1 MKMCKSAICLLVIS
15 TLTGCGDDFSCEN
28 EEALKSVNEVIVSN
42 AVNERD
48 FRTFRP
54 YSQAGLTS
62 NAVTITLNNPVAI
75 DSNPNVKSLTCEVHL
90 TAMLSDDENS
100 HLKQRID
107 DITQRAMKEAS
118 YESKK
123 GFIANMNNA
132 AIDMAKTRQVTGTV
146 EYTLY
151 QSKGQVVTEVNNT
164 PEVSQVIN
172 HIGDKLLRPM
182 ARVYAAQKGAL
193 SLNDFYSIDIMSM
206 FRAR

>member
-75 DSNPNVKSLTCEVHL
+75 DSNPNVKSLTCKVHL

-107 DITQRAMKEAS
+107 DITQKAMKGSS
-118 YESKK
+118 YESNK
-123 GFIANMNNA
+123 GFIANMNKA
-132 AIDMAKTRQVTGTV
+132 AVDMAKTRQVTGTV

-151 QSKGQVVTEVNNT
+151 QSKGQVVTEVSNT

-182 ARVYAAQKGAL
+182 ARVYAAQKGVL

>member
-28 EEALKSVNEVIVSN
+28 EEVLKSVNEVIVSN

-62 NAVTITLNNPVAI
+62 NAVTITLDNPVAI
-75 DSNPNVKSLTCEVHL
+75 DSNPNVKSLTCKVHL

-100 HLKQRID
+100 NLKQRIN
-107 DITQRAMKEAS
+107 DITQKAMKGSS
-118 YESKK
+118 YESNK
-123 GFIANMNNA
+123 GFIANVNKA
-132 AIDMAKTRQVTGTV
+132 AVDMAKTRQVTGTV

-151 QSKGQVVTEVNNT
+151 QSKGQVVTEVSNT

-182 ARVYAAQKGAL
+182 ARVYAAQKGVL